1 VDVCN
6 GADAILGAK
15 KKVATVEGD
24 VEVDVAAG
32 TQPNSKIRLEVREL
46 DSRSDRV
53 SFHDFIRIRRWR
65 GTRRWTW
72 PRGHSPTP
80 RSDSRY
86 AN

>member
-1 VDVCN
+1 MCN

-46 DSRSDRV
+46 R
-53 SFHDFIRIRRWR
+53 
-65 GTRRWTW
+65 
-72 PRGHSPTP
+72 
-80 RSDSRY
+80 
-86 AN
+86 